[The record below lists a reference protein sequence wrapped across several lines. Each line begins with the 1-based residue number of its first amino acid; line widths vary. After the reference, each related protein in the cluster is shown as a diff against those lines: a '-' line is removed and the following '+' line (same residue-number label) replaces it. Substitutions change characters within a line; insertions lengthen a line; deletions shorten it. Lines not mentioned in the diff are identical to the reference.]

1 MGLFALPV
9 PNYRLGIHSRTGNR
23 KVDDGEENAASG
35 PDRDTPSHLPS
46 DSINPLSHPPDTL
59 RQFAVAGLSPEDEV
73 PSKTH
78 PLFPHKPLP
87 SGGSGRRQ
95 GARHDSV
102 ASAAT
107 ALESEDDR
115 TVAKTQ
121 DKSTTVKQLTERLK
135 HLSTMTAIMHR
146 CLNDG
151 DIARAKRAF
160 GLIVQSKFVDIRLG
174 GLWAVGSEILMRDG
188 EADEEQRQQQQHQQ
202 QQSSLPSSPPQPQ
215 QSAVIEIEQEGT
227 RRWGSAANMDKV
239 RFYFETLIQQ
249 HPHDQLRPH
258 LTSALDFWPALFG
271 IEIYNLAAEF
281 RGAVRRLEATLP
293 EENEDSFMADDDD
306 AMGVG
311 TGVDSD
317 VDVDVDMAD
326 PDEAFEAR
334 RRRREQG
341 KKRSEWAARDEL
353 RAETMGAAERVAKQ
367 MDATM
372 ENKPYATHRGL
383 LWLRANLAL
392 FIGDLYIPSRLLE
405 EDRGEETEDGLRA
418 RAESIEERGALDRR
432 KEEQGR
438 ARTLF
443 RKILD
448 GGGELDGWALKFVN
462 AGEED
467 EHDVSVVDVW

>member
-9 PNYRLGIHSRTGNR
+9 PNYRLGIHSRPGN
-23 KVDDGEENAASG
+23 KKADGDEENAVSG
-35 PDRDTPSHLPS
+35 SEWDTPSHLPS

-73 PSKTH
+73 PSKIH
-78 PLFPHKPLP
+78 PLFPHKQLP
-87 SGGSGRRQ
+87 SGSGGRQ

-102 ASAAT
+102 ATAAT

-115 TVAKTQ
+115 TVARTQ
-121 DKSTTVKQLTERLK
+121 DKSTTVKQLTERFK

-174 GLWAVGSEILMRDG
+174 GLWAVGSEILIRDG
-188 EADEEQRQQQQHQQ
+188 EGDEEQKRQQQLL
-202 QQSSLPSSPPQPQ
+202 QSSLPSSPPLPQ
-215 QSAVIEIEQEGT
+215 QQRPAVNENEQAGMC
-227 RRWGSAANMDKV
+227 RWGSAANMDKV
-239 RFYFETLIQQ
+239 RFYFENLIQQ
-249 HPHDQLRPH
+249 HPHDPLRPH

-271 IEIYNLAAEF
+271 VEIYNLDAEF
-281 RGAVRRLEATLP
+281 RGAVRRLEASLP

-306 AMGVG
+306 DDAMGMG
-311 TGVDSD
+311 SD
-317 VDVDVDMAD
+317 MDVDMAD

-334 RRRREQG
+334 RRQREQG
-341 KKRSEWAARDEL
+341 KKRLEWAARDDL
-353 RAETMGAAERVAKQ
+353 RSETMSAAERIARQ

-392 FIGDLYIPSRLLE
+392 FIGDLYIPSRLLA
-405 EDRGEETEDGLRA
+405 EDHGEESEDQLRA
-418 RAESIEERGALDRR
+418 RTESIEERGALDRR
-432 KEEQGR
+432 KEEHIR

-448 GGGELDGWALKFVN
+448 GRGELDGWALKFLN
-462 AGEED
+462 AGEDD
-467 EHDVSVVDVW
+467 EHDVSVEDGW

>member
-1 MGLFALPV
+1 MGLFTLPV
-9 PNYRLGIHSRTGNR
+9 PNYRLGIHSRPGN
-23 KVDDGEENAASG
+23 KKADEDEDNAASG
-35 PDRDTPSHLPS
+35 PEWDTPSHLPS

-73 PSKTH
+73 PSKLH
-78 PLFPHKPLP
+78 PLFPHKQLP
-87 SGGSGRRQ
+87 SGSGRRQ
-95 GARHDSV
+95 GARHDGV
-102 ASAAT
+102 ATAAT

-115 TVAKTQ
+115 TVARTQ

-174 GLWAVGSEILMRDG
+174 GLWAVGSEILLRDG
-188 EADEEQRQQQQHQQ
+188 EGDEEQKRQQQLQH
-202 QQSSLPSSPPQPQ
+202 SSLPSSPPPLQQPV
-215 QSAVIEIEQEGT
+215 VIENEQAGM

-239 RFYFETLIQQ
+239 RFYFENLIQQ
-249 HPHDQLRPH
+249 HPHDPLRPH

-271 IEIYNLAAEF
+271 VEIYNLDAEF
-281 RGAVRRLEATLP
+281 RSAVRRLEASLP

-306 AMGVG
+306 AMGMG
-311 TGVDSD
+311 SD
-317 VDVDVDMAD
+317 MDVDMAD

-334 RRRREQG
+334 RRRRERG
-341 KKRSEWAARDEL
+341 KKRQEWAARDEL
-353 RAETMGAAERVAKQ
+353 RSETQRAAERIARQ

-372 ENKPYATHRGL
+372 ENKPYTTHRGL

-392 FIGDLYIPSRLLE
+392 FIGDLYIPSRLLA
-405 EDRGEETEDGLRA
+405 EDQGEESEDQLRA
-418 RAESIEERGALDRR
+418 RTESIEERGALDRR
-432 KEEQGR
+432 KEEHIR

-448 GGGELDGWALKFVN
+448 GRGELDGWALKFLN

-467 EHDVSVVDVW
+467 EPDVSVEDGW